1 MSSELEV
8 EMHNKL
14 YALAIVGVMALAGSV
29 KADPPP
35 GKGNPNAGQP
45 GTFGNGN
52 QGKANQGKGSQAKNN
67 DQRDAGSAVLESVLT
82 GLVVASITQSDARNL
97 ALQYGLTGYSPL
109 PPGIQKNLARGKPLP
124 PGIAK
129 KLVPGPMLSRLPQYS
144 GYEWRVAGTE
154 LILVN
159 LATLAVAEVLQ
170 QVFD

>member
-1 MSSELEV
+1 
-8 EMHNKL
+8 MHNKL
-14 YALAIVGVMALAGSV
+14 HALAIVGVMALAGPV
-29 KADPPP
+29 QADPPP
-35 GKGNPNAGQP
+35 GKGNPNAAQP
-45 GTFGNGN
+45 GNSGNGN
-52 QGKANQGKGSQAKNN
+52 QGKGNQGKGNQGKGNQGKNN
-67 DQRDAGSAVLESVLT
+67 DQRDAGTAVLESVLT
-82 GLVVASITQSDARNL
+82 GLVVASITQPDARQL
-97 ALQYGLTGYSPL
+97 AIQYGLTGYSPL

-129 KLVPGPMLSRLPQYS
+129 KLVPGPMLNRLPQYS